1 MVSENNLCPDIY
13 KPYLQQ
19 ISMSLIGAFKAYQ
32 KAKVDKDSVYQELYR
47 IRKIIKKK
55 KKLRIDHFE
64 KELALDKDDRTLV
77 DNRHVLAL

>member
-32 KAKVDKDSVYQELYR
+32 KAKVDKDSTYQEPYQ
-47 IRKIIKKK
+47 IRECFEH
-55 KKLRIDHFE
+55 KKLKIDRL
-64 KELALDKDDRTLV
+64 K
-77 DNRHVLAL
+77 NNYP